1 MDEIMLE
8 KTSSWKDKIVSNDGV
23 ALVVPITKPYTAIK
37 VVWGNRPPP
46 PILVARFYQPDANGH
61 WGWEIRYSD
70 RQASPLHEGSHIELV
85 FVNRLSPTGI
95 SKLIVQGRNFD
106 KPRIRVDGNA
116 SISFND
122 ALQMDKVTAMIEW
135 GKSLGEVPEED
146 LCITKMWVAD
156 I

>member
-1 MDEIMLE
+1 MDKIMLE

-23 ALVVPITKPYTAIK
+23 ALVVPVPQTYTAIK
-37 VVWGNRPPP
+37 VAWGNRPPP
-46 PILVARFYQPDANGH
+46 PVLVARFYQPDANGY

-85 FVNRLSPTGI
+85 FVNRLSPNGI

-106 KPRIRVDGNA
+106 KPRHRVDGNE
-116 SISFND
+116 SISFTD
-122 ALQMDKVTAMIEW
+122 ALKIDRVIEMNGW
-135 GKSLGEVPEED
+135 GKSYGQVPEEE
-146 LCITKMWVAD
+146 LCITRMWLEH